1 MIVCHCAVVTD
12 HEIRDA
18 IHGGATDVCA
28 LAEVCGTSRN
38 CGGCLPAI
46 REELAAHGLPTSDHL
61 EVRDIRQILAD
72 RRIAATMASTA
83 S

>member
-12 HEIRDA
+12 HEVRDA
-18 IHGGATDVCA
+18 IHAGATDVCA
-28 LAEVCGTSRN
+28 LSEVCGTSRA

-61 EVRDIRQILAD
+61 DAADIRRILAD
-72 RRIAATMASTA
+72 RRTAVTVASPA

>member
-12 HEIRDA
+12 HEVRAA
-18 IHGGATDVCA
+18 IHAGAADVCS

-46 REELAAHGLPTSDHL
+46 RSELAAHGLPTDDSLDARSIRAVL
-61 EVRDIRQILAD
+61 EARRQL
-72 RRIAATMASTA
+72 TA
-83 S
+83 SPSAVS